1 MIRTKVTELPIVKG
15 INEIRKMTEKD
26 FLESDYRTKD
36 NISLSN
42 FEKMKNSKE
51 GEIWIQKVS
60 NNPGYLSGG
69 EERHGFVPLFAE
81 GFSCH
86 VIVDDIYEGY
96 YYTSNIVSIDWNK
109 SEFYTLNST
118 YKFKLNEMTAQEY
131 DKKERT

>member
-51 GEIWIQKVS
+51 GEIWIIQ
-60 NNPGYLSGG
+60 
-69 EERHGFVPLFAE
+69 R
-81 GFSCH
+81 
-86 VIVDDIYEGY
+86 Y
-96 YYTSNIVSIDWNK
+96 YK
-109 SEFYTLNST
+109 
-118 YKFKLNEMTAQEY
+118 
-131 DKKERT
+131 